1 MRHRSIV
8 YPVCR
13 VDLVELEPG
22 ESFKFSQKAASASYG
37 VFALGGTR
45 SAEDA
50 VEITDPARHDV
61 TKMTAGAVP
70 GRMFNKI
77 GQWVPNDRQSGW
89 ANDELG
95 HEEMVITAGEQGA
108 RWICVA
114 RVEGSECEIH
124 EKSVQ
129 GQISMPAGWGMIGTR
144 GALSCDGLVVGPL
157 SYFRPRHA
165 DLYVKGVGSALLI
178 RKCAP

>member
-22 ESFKFSQKAASASYG
+22 ESFRFSQKAASASYG

-45 SAEDA
+45 SAKDA
-50 VEITDPARHDV
+50 VETTDPELYNV
-61 TKMTAGAVP
+61 TKMTMGTVP
-70 GRMFNKI
+70 GRMFNKV
-77 GQWVPNDRQSGW
+77 GQWVPNDRQNGW

-108 RWICVA
+108 RWICLG
-114 RVEGSECEIH
+114 RVDGVECRIRH
-124 EKSVQ
+124 QAVH
-129 GQISMPAGWGMIGTR
+129 GLLTLPRGWGMIGVR
-144 GALSCDGLVVGPL
+144 GNINFDNRPL
-157 SYFRPRHA
+157 SRLGYLSPKNI
-165 DLYVKGVGSALLI
+165 DLCIQGRGDILLF
-178 RKCAP
+178 APG